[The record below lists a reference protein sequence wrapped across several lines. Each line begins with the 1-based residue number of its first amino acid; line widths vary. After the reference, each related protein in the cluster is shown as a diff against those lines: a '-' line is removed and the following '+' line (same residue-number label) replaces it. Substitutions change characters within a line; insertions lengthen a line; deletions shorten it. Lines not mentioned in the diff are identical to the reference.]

1 MYRLPRPSAT
11 PSSGQQPR
19 IQERDLREP
28 RPWRRCRS
36 SSGTEEAGSGSRTC
50 VCGLVSRRPNVG
62 LSPRAAAKSLR
73 RRRGRRLTARL
84 WACSCRV
91 VSCSFDVQLDSSN
104 ARCDHHR
111 LVRPRDP
118 QSVDHRVARV
128 AHRSSTSAPRST
140 PGAGAADGHG
150 LAHAGWWSLGLR
162 HAGPGRW
169 SSSYRCV

>member
-50 VCGLVSRRPNVG
+50 VCGLVSRRPNRWTIPAPLTRVYV
-62 LSPRAAAKSLR
+62 
-73 RRRGRRLTARL
+73 TARL

-91 VSCSFDVQLDSSN
+91 VSCMSDALLDSSR

-111 LVRPRDP
+111 LVRSRDP
-118 QSVDHRVARV
+118 QSVDHHVAQVAR
-128 AHRSSTSAPRST
+128 RSSTHAPRST
-140 PGAGAADGHG
+140 PGAVVAGGHG
-150 LAHAGWWSLGLR
+150 PAHAGWLSLVLR
-162 HAGPGRW
+162 HAWPGRW